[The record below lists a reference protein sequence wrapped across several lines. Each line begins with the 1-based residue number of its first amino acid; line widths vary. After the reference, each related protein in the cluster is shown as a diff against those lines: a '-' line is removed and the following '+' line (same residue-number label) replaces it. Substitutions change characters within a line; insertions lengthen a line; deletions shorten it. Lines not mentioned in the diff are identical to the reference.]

1 MSAKHT
7 PGPWVFLEEGYTE
20 EDGHA
25 GQPLTVTWRSEDLCS
40 IFSAEDS
47 TVIIPREVAI
57 ANARLIAAA
66 PELLA
71 VLMKLRRGD
80 LHQRV
85 RPLFDEA
92 QAAIAKATGEPS

>member
-7 PGPWVFLEEGYTE
+7 PGPWQINQFDAEQVCDA
-20 EDGHA
+20 DGENRGCGAIATLH
-25 GQPLTVTWRSEDLCS
+25 GTR
-40 IFSAEDS
+40 AE
-47 TVIIPREVAI
+47 IN

-92 QAAIAKATGEPS
+92 QAAIAKAMGEPS